1 LVWVGACAGVYLPVR
16 FAGTIPRTFS
26 FNICC
31 EFPGKWQKLYL
42 NTVTA
47 MVDAV
52 SLIFCWFVNRYLQ
65 MGAWAGVNRFIPRR
79 V

>member
-42 NTVTA
+42 NTVKA
-47 MVDAV
+47 MVNAV
-52 SLIFCWFVNRYLQ
+52 SLIFC
-65 MGAWAGVNRFIPRR
+65 
-79 V
+79 